1 MSLANLSLGGNNLY
15 MTSLFLPRE
24 SLVSDIPAGDGNIEK
39 LFYGEVGPH
48 SAASKESDLKV
59 KFMKAV
65 FSIWVSYKIYRYVQ
79 HFQIISHILVS
90 KENILSHQM
99 YFVWR
104 LYIQQRKKRYVYS
117 KCNRKYRSPDF

>member
-1 MSLANLSLGGNNLY
+1 VTYRLGTGI
-15 MTSLFLPRE
+15 SKSF
-24 SLVSDIPAGDGNIEK
+24 
-39 LFYGEVGPH
+39 FYGVVGPH
-48 SAASKESDLKV
+48 SAASKESGLKM

-104 LYIQQRKKRYVYS
+104 LHIQQRKKEVRLQ
-117 KCNRKYRSPDF
+117 